1 MLADLHSSCR
11 SNASFLTLS
20 PSLCAI
26 VIEAIHRTMLSDF
39 DPVNAIDFF
48 GDEVV
53 DRMVGTLRPWD
64 ARHLGETDRE
74 LAWLEKACAE
84 RNVFLLLFH
93 ADPFYDSLR
102 RDSRLG
108 SFCDTSISAPTNVLS
123 LQSIR

>member
-1 MLADLHSSCR
+1 MHH
-11 SNASFLTLS
+11 FS
-20 PSLCAI
+20 PSAHLYVPI
-26 VIEAIHRTMLSDF
+26 VIEAIQRTMLSDF

-64 ARHLGETDRE
+64 ARHLGETDRA
-74 LAWLEKACAE
+74 LAWIEKACAE
-84 RNVFLLLFH
+84 RNVFPLLFH

-108 SFCDTSISAPTNVLS
+108 SFLRHFNLGPH
-123 LQSIR
+123 